1 MKGGTMIKFINA
13 SFMYEE
19 ISEVGEKEYRAA
31 TGIKNINLHIKEG
44 ECLVLCGVSGCGKT
58 SLSRMING
66 LIPHFYHG
74 SLEGEVLANEV
85 NMSQQ
90 AIAKTA
96 EKVGS
101 VFQNPRTQFFNVDTT
116 SELAFGCENLG
127 VAVNEIGA
135 RIEEASEKLNL
146 KHLMD
151 RSIFELS
158 GGEKQRIACGSVY
171 ATHPDIFV
179 MDEPSSSLD
188 KSSIIQLK
196 GVIETLK
203 KMGKT
208 VIIAEHRLHYLRD
221 VADRFVYMQEGEIK
235 SVYDREDFLKLSL
248 DALTTKGLR
257 TLDLN
262 SLKALPVTHHDKKP
276 SITIKHL
283 SFSRGKREILN
294 IESLALFQ
302 HEIVALIGDNGAGK
316 TTLAHCL
323 CGLEKF
329 KGVIEIDGKVQ
340 KNKDLTAR
348 SFMVMQDV
356 NAQLF
361 TESVAEELLLNIEEP
376 DKEKVDKLLKA
387 LNLEAH
393 RERHPMALS
402 GGQKQRVAIASAMM
416 AGKDMLIYDEPT
428 SGLDWDNMNRM
439 SELIRDTEKNSLCT
453 MIITHDPELIFKT
466 CDRVIHLKNG
476 QVFDSYLVDNEGVEK
491 IKNYFIG

>member
-1 MKGGTMIKFINA
+1 
-13 SFMYEE
+13 
-19 ISEVGEKEYRAA
+19 
-31 TGIKNINLHIKEG
+31 
-44 ECLVLCGVSGCGKT
+44 
-58 SLSRMING
+58 
-66 LIPHFYHG
+66 
-74 SLEGEVLANEV
+74 
-85 NMSQQ
+85 
-90 AIAKTA
+90 
-96 EKVGS
+96 
-101 VFQNPRTQFFNVDTT
+101 
-116 SELAFGCENLG
+116 
-127 VAVNEIGA
+127 
-135 RIEEASEKLNL
+135 
-146 KHLMD
+146 
-151 RSIFELS
+151 
-158 GGEKQRIACGSVY
+158 
-171 ATHPDIFV
+171 
-179 MDEPSSSLD
+179 
-188 KSSIIQLK
+188 
-196 GVIETLK
+196 
-203 KMGKT
+203 
-208 VIIAEHRLHYLRD
+208 
-221 VADRFVYMQEGEIK
+221 MQEGEIK

-361 TESVAEELLLNIEEP
+361 TESVAEELLLNIEAP

-491 IKNYFIG
+491 IKKYFIG